1 MFCFDEKKRVCEK
14 NSDQIKLCALKV
26 KVLNKNDDEEHC
38 FLKLFG
44 FKFNKGAYVIYE
56 WYLAVNNNNAFFLE
70 TH

>member
-1 MFCFDEKKRVCEK
+1 M
-14 NSDQIKLCALKV
+14 KV

-44 FKFNKGAYVIYE
+44 FNFNKSAYVIYE